1 MRILLILGIVL
12 LLVSPTTV
20 RAERFALKGKA
31 IVCAEDGGLLDNIP
45 TLMEDQT
52 VLGVLF
58 KFHEDAVEVFT
69 DWKDGFLKSGVPVGY
84 KETGRHYIWT
94 EDAFVPAAERLNGA
108 AQRQIRKHTLNR
120 FTWTGRYASQSQD
133 GVSWVDSGQK
143 LSCQVLSHVE
153 ADEKVEEIRRQASK

>member
-12 LLVSPTTV
+12 LLVSSTTV

-31 IVCAEDGGLLDNIP
+31 IACSEGAGVLDNIP
-45 TLMEDQT
+45 ILMEDQT

-108 AQRQIRKHTLNR
+108 APRQIRKHTLNR
-120 FTWTGRYASQSQD
+120 FAWTGRYASQSQD

-143 LSCQVLSHVE
+143 LSCQVLSHIE